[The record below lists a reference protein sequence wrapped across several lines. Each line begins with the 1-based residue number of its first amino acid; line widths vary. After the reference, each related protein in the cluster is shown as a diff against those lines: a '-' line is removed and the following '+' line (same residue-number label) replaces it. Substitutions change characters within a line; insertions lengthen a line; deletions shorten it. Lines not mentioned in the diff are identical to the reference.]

1 MLEASQIEPE
11 SLSTRK
17 RTKLSEDNSDDRSKK
32 RSRGRPRLDTR
43 DETAQDR
50 RRTQIRLAQRAYRN
64 RKDTAIITL
73 EDKVKDLEDA
83 NENMSKEFMNF
94 FDFVLSQGMLQGAP
108 EMARR
113 LNDTTRK
120 FLSLTRKS
128 AEDSN
133 RDDPGGAPAPAPAP
147 MQDEGATQPTERRT
161 WADTSST
168 SSPSSD
174 NISAPEPLVSDAIPQ
189 QKHQTTPQRVD
200 GHIRQQATPPLNL
213 PYEIITMPTT
223 DNASFPVY
231 DTQTPI
237 NLDQNPFLQSPFPAV
252 PSPPSYSSQERSFGR
267 RLQRAALEAGLR
279 LASMTNPPPHRYA
292 QVFGFCLLFEPRE
305 SIVRR
310 MSSTLARVSQE
321 SLYVW
326 RYPFTNLGG
335 AGTFFPDNQGAEGYS
350 STNLNGNRL
359 YLGNQGLVQSMKPPE
374 MTGFS
379 MGPFDPDVETTRD
392 RVDERMRM
400 MFKGF
405 EGDFFDADEAE
416 TYLRHKGIV
425 IPANVDFVDA
435 EIDIGSLSESPDL
448 SGFGLNS
455 NSFFGAHQAPVPNQ
469 GLYIP
474 TQQSATDVS
483 SMWQS
488 SVPNSVANTTSSMAA
503 APLMASAAGPGMA
516 GLMPQF
522 TPPNGEQYN
531 QGLES
536 FVDTPYLPRGW
547 ATNSSWMKTKVTLDV
562 NRLVAEMTS
571 MAVCLGRTPAV
582 RPKDIDK
589 AIKLAMVLTES

>member
-1 MLEASQIEPE
+1 MLEAPQTEPE
-11 SLSTRK
+11 SLTERK
-17 RTKLSEDNSDDRSKK
+17 RARVSEDNEEDTGKK

-64 RKDTAIITL
+64 RKDTAITTL

-108 EMARR
+108 EVARR

-128 AEDSN
+128 AEDSS
-133 RDDPGGAPAPAPAP
+133 RDESGGAPAPTP
-147 MQDEGATQPTERRT
+147 MQGEDATQPPERRIS
-161 WADTSST
+161 AHSSNTSS
-168 SSPSSD
+168 SPND
-174 NISAPEPLVSDAIPQ
+174 NLSAPNPSVPRMIPQ
-189 QKHQTTPQRVD
+189 DKQQTTPQRVN
-200 GHIRQQATPPLNL
+200 GQMRQQATPPLNL
-213 PYEIITMPTT
+213 PFEIITMPTT

-237 NLDQNPFLQSPFPAV
+237 NLEQNPFFQSPFPGV

-267 RLQRAALEAGLR
+267 RLQRASLEAGLR

-292 QVFGFCLLFEPRE
+292 QVFGFCLLFEPKE
-305 SIVRR
+305 SIVNR
-310 MSSTLARVSQE
+310 MSTTLSRISQE
-321 SLYVW
+321 SLFVW

-335 AGTFFPDNQGAEGYS
+335 AGTFFPDNEGAGGYS
-350 STNLNGNRL
+350 STGPNGNRL
-359 YLGNQGLVQSMKPPE
+359 PLGNQGLVQSMKPPE

-379 MGPFDPDVETTRD
+379 MGPFGPDVEITRD

-405 EGDFFDADEAE
+405 EGDFFDADEVE
-416 TYLRHKGIV
+416 TYLRQKGIV
-425 IPANVDFVDA
+425 IPANVDFIDA
-435 EIDIGSLSESPDL
+435 EIDIGSLGESPDL
-448 SGFGLNS
+448 SNFGVNN
-455 NSFFGAHQAPVPNQ
+455 NSFFGAPQASDTNQ
-469 GLYIP
+469 GLYNP
-474 TQQSATDVS
+474 PQQSARDVPG
-483 SMWQS
+483 MWQS
-488 SVPNSVANTTSSMAA
+488 PVSTSVASGTSSMTAA
-503 APLMASAAGPGMA
+503 SLMAPTTGPDMA
-516 GLMPQF
+516 SFMPQLGP
-522 TPPNGEQYN
+522 TNGEQYG
-531 QGLES
+531 QGLAS
-536 FVDTPYLPRGW
+536 FMDTSYLPREW
-547 ATNSSWMKTKVTLDV
+547 TTNPSWMKTKVTVDV

-582 RPKDIDK
+582 RPQDIDK
-589 AIKLAMVLTES
+589 AVKLAIVLTQS

>member
-1 MLEASQIEPE
+1 MLETPQTEPE
-11 SLSTRK
+11 SLTERK
-17 RTKLSEDNSDDRSKK
+17 RLRVSEENEEDRGKK

-64 RKDTAIITL
+64 RKDTAITTL

-108 EMARR
+108 EVARR

-128 AEDSN
+128 AEDSS
-133 RDDPGGAPAPAPAP
+133 RDESGDNLAPAPI
-147 MQDEGATQPTERRT
+147 QGEDTTQPPERRIS
-161 WADTSST
+161 AHSSNTS
-168 SSPSSD
+168 SSPSD
-174 NISAPEPLVSDAIPQ
+174 DLSASNPSVPHTIPHD
-189 QKHQTTPQRVD
+189 KHQATPQRGD
-200 GHIRQQATPPLNL
+200 GQMRQQATPPLNL

-237 NLDQNPFLQSPFPAV
+237 NLEQNPFLQSPFPAV

-279 LASMTNPPPHRYA
+279 LASMANPPPHRYA

-305 SIVRR
+305 SIVDRI
-310 MSSTLARVSQE
+310 STTLSRISQE
-321 SLYVW
+321 SLFVW

-335 AGTFFPDNQGAEGYS
+335 TGTFFPDNEGASGYS
-350 STNLNGNRL
+350 STGSNSTRL
-359 YLGNQGLVQSMKPPE
+359 HLGNQGLIQSMKPPE

-379 MGPFDPDVETTRD
+379 MGPFAPNVETTRD

-405 EGDFFDADEAE
+405 DGDFFDADEAE
-416 TYLRHKGIV
+416 AYLRQKGVV

-435 EIDIGSLSESPDL
+435 EIDIGSLGESTDL
-448 SGFGLNS
+448 SGFGTNS
-455 NSFFGAHQAPVPNQ
+455 NSFFGAHQTPVPDQ
-469 GLYIP
+469 GLYMP
-474 TQQSATDVS
+474 PQPSATDVPG
-483 SMWQS
+483 MWRS
-488 SVPNSVANTTSSMAA
+488 AVPTSVASTTSPMTAA
-503 APLMASAAGPGMA
+503 SLMAPTIGPDMA
-516 GLMPQF
+516 GFIPQLGP
-522 TPPNGEQYN
+522 TNGEQYG
-531 QGLES
+531 QGMGS
-536 FVDTPYLPRGW
+536 FMDTSYLPREW
-547 ATNSSWMKTKVTLDV
+547 ASGSSWMKTRVTVDV

-571 MAVCLGRTPAV
+571 MAVCLGRSPAI

-589 AIKLAMVLTES
+589 AVKLAIVLTQS

>member
-1 MLEASQIEPE
+1 MLETPQTEPK
-11 SLSTRK
+11 SLTERK
-17 RTKLSEDNSDDRSKK
+17 RPRVSEENEEDRGKK

-64 RKDTAIITL
+64 RKDTAITTL

-108 EMARR
+108 EVARR

-128 AEDSN
+128 AEDSS
-133 RDDPGGAPAPAPAP
+133 RDESGDNLAPAP
-147 MQDEGATQPTERRT
+147 MQGEDTTQPPERCIS
-161 WADTSST
+161 AHSSNTS
-168 SSPSSD
+168 SSPSD
-174 NISAPEPLVSDAIPQ
+174 DLSASNPSVPHTIPHD
-189 QKHQTTPQRVD
+189 KHQATPQRVD
-200 GHIRQQATPPLNL
+200 GQMRQQATPPLNL

-237 NLDQNPFLQSPFPAV
+237 NLEQNPFLQSPFPAV

-279 LASMTNPPPHRYA
+279 LASMANPPPHRYA

-305 SIVRR
+305 SIVDRI
-310 MSSTLARVSQE
+310 STTLSRISQE
-321 SLYVW
+321 SLFVW

-335 AGTFFPDNQGAEGYS
+335 TGTFFPDSEGASGYL
-350 STNLNGNRL
+350 STGSNSTRL
-359 YLGNQGLVQSMKPPE
+359 HLGNQGLIQSMKPPE

-379 MGPFDPDVETTRD
+379 MGPFAPNVETTRD

-405 EGDFFDADEAE
+405 DGDFFDADEAE
-416 TYLRHKGIV
+416 AYLRQKGVV

-435 EIDIGSLSESPDL
+435 EIDIGSLGESTDL
-448 SGFGLNS
+448 SGFGTNS
-455 NSFFGAHQAPVPNQ
+455 NSFFGAHQTPVPDQ
-469 GLYIP
+469 GLYMP
-474 TQQSATDVS
+474 PQPSATDAPG
-483 SMWQS
+483 MWRS
-488 SVPNSVANTTSSMAA
+488 AVPTSVASTTSSMTAA
-503 APLMASAAGPGMA
+503 SLMAPTIGADMA
-516 GLMPQF
+516 GFIPQLGP
-522 TPPNGEQYN
+522 TNGEQYG
-531 QGLES
+531 QGMES
-536 FVDTPYLPRGW
+536 FMDTSYLPREW
-547 ATNSSWMKTKVTLDV
+547 ASGSSWMKTRVTVDV

-571 MAVCLGRTPAV
+571 MAVCLGRSPAI

-589 AIKLAMVLTES
+589 AVKLAIVLTQS